1 MRKALL
7 CVAVLVAFGLTAVAQ
22 DTGTAGQSS
31 TSTTTTKTT
40 KTKHKKAA
48 GDMGDMGAKTS
59 TMTGCID
66 KSGDGYVL
74 KNGRHKNGVKVT
86 GSDDLSAHVGH
97 TVKLTGTW
105 ASASAASGTGETKGG
120 GTKMSNREFNETK
133 VDMVSDTCKTGA
145 GKAASS
151 SSDTTTTASTKTKK
165 SKKSSATTTPQ

>member
-7 CVAVLVAFGLTAVAQ
+7 CMAVLLAFGLTAVAQ

-40 KTKHKKAA
+40 KTKHKKTS
-48 GDMGDMGAKTS
+48 GDMGDMGKTS

-105 ASASAASGTGETKGG
+105 ASAAAAGGTGETKGG
-120 GTKMSNREFNETK
+120 GTKMSSREFNETK
-133 VDMVSDTCKTGA
+133 VDMVSETRKTGA

>member
-7 CVAVLVAFGLTAVAQ
+7 CIAVLLAFGLTAVAQ

-40 KTKHKKAA
+40 KTKKSKKAA
-48 GDMGDMGAKTS
+48 GDMGDMGMKTS
-59 TMTGCID
+59 TMTGCIE
-66 KSGDGYVL
+66 KSGDNYVL

-105 ASASAASGTGETKGG
+105 ASASAAGTGETKGG
-120 GTKMSNREFNETK
+120 GTKAASREFNETK
-133 VDMVSDTCKTGA
+133 VDMVSETCTMGA

-165 SKKSSATTTPQ
+165 TKKSTATTPQ

>member
-7 CVAVLVAFGLTAVAQ
+7 CVAVLLAFGLTAVAQ

-48 GDMGDMGAKTS
+48 GDMGDMGAKSS

-105 ASASAASGTGETKGG
+105 ASASAAGGTGETKGG
-120 GTKMSNREFNETK
+120 GTKMSSREFNETK
-133 VDMVSDTCKTGA
+133 VDMVSETCKMGA
-145 GKAASS
+145 GKAAAG
-151 SSDTTTTASTKTKK
+151 SSDTSTTASTKTKK